1 MPIGIPAQGRQG
13 ETRAVAIADIL
24 EKLTRAGGGASASNT

>member
-13 ETRAVAIADIL
+13 ETRVVAIAETL
-24 EKLTRAGGGASASNT
+24 EKLTAAGGGASASNT